1 MGIDAGISNFTIPT
15 MAYVGAAFLAV
26 GFGLLFLIAKGL
38 TGGRMMRVPEGT
50 PVDKYF
56 RDWRNAALSKK
67 IGRAAI
73 FIAFLAI
80 GLMLGGCGAV
90 VIGFVTQ

>member
-1 MGIDAGISNFTIPT
+1 MNFTDFTIPT
-15 MAYVGAAFLAV
+15 PVYWGAALMAIA
-26 GFGLLFLIAKGL
+26 FGLLFLVAKGL
-38 TGGRMMRVPEGT
+38 GGGRMMRVPDGV

-56 RDWRNAALSKK
+56 RDWKRSALSRR
-67 IGRAAI
+67 IGRGVI

-90 VIGFVTQ
+90 VIGFVTS